1 MKKSVYILTLCFLF
15 LGNLN
20 AQSRYQSE
28 NGVQIYFPASGTKH
42 ELMESTIPS
51 EIQADFFRD
60 QVYLL
65 DSTVSARFDT
75 TFMEVFPGTRRVFVR
90 NDQGAELETTTWTY
104 GISVSDWVPTSK
116 INYTIDPIDQSRINI
131 TSNWNTTTQMWEQ
144 VSRNI
149 ISYSSIDS
157 FSRSTNQV
165 WNNSLNEWT
174 NSTRTTVTTLSAV
187 VINQFE
193 VWENG
198 NWRHFNRRFTES
210 FPDEDY
216 IKITFDTW
224 QVNAQEFVTTQQTFL
239 HYSSD
244 KLVLQDIFT
253 GFGIANLTNSIKFEY
268 FYNNEGFQIEAVRSN
283 FSQADQAWI
292 LHSRSLQEYENGLRI
307 DIVNQ
312 NYVPATSQWINNTRV
327 TNTYYDFELVKR
339 TFNLVWNP
347 DILEYDLASF
357 IDHYYG
363 LFNTTGISYEAFN
376 PVALYPN
383 PVNTSLFVK
392 DFSSEFRYKI
402 VNISGAIVRT
412 GFALNSEINVVE
424 LKPGIYFLIMDD
436 DGKSL
441 ISKFIKQ

>member
-1 MKKSVYILTLCFLF
+1 MKKSIYLLAFCILF
-15 LGNLN
+15 LSNLN
-20 AQSRYQSE
+20 AQSRFQSE
-28 NGVQIYFPASGTKH
+28 NGVQIYFSESGNKNELSELLNSEKKPAGN
-42 ELMESTIPS
+42 
-51 EIQADFFRD
+51 FRD

-75 TFMEVFPGTRRVFVR
+75 LLMDVIPGTRRVYVR
-90 NDQGAELETTTWTY
+90 DDQGAELETTTWTY

-131 TSNWNTTTQMWEQ
+131 TSNWNSTTQMWELA
-144 VSRNI
+144 SRNI
-149 ISYSSIDS
+149 ITYSSVDS

-165 WNNSLNEWT
+165 WNNSLNDWT
-174 NSTRTTVTTLSAV
+174 NSTRTTITTLAAV

-198 NWRHFNRRFTES
+198 NWRNFNRRFTES
-210 FPDEDY
+210 FPDEEY

-224 QVNAQEFVTTQQTFL
+224 QVNSQEFVTTQQTFL
-239 HYSSD
+239 HYNND

-253 GFGIANLTNSIKFEY
+253 GFGIANLANSIKFEY
-268 FYNNEGFQIEAVRSN
+268 FYNNEGLQIEALRTN
-283 FSQADQAWI
+283 FSLADQAWI

-312 NYVPATSQWINNTRV
+312 IYVPATSQWINNTRI
-327 TNTYYDFELVKR
+327 TNTYYDFDLVKR
-339 TFNLVWNP
+339 TLNLVWNP
-347 DILEYDLASF
+347 GILEYDLASF

-363 LFNTTGISYEAFN
+363 LFNTTGISDEAYN
-376 PVALYPN
+376 PITLYPN

-392 DFSSEFRYKI
+392 DFSPDFRYKI
-402 VNISGAIVRT
+402 ANVSGAIVRA
-412 GFALNSEINVVE
+412 GFAGNSEINVGD
-424 LKPGIYFLIMDD
+424 LKPGIYFLIIDD
-436 DGKSL
+436 DGKSM